1 MPSTMT
7 DKRGPKIIHNK
18 ILQYQ
23 GKVEE
28 YKCFQKTKRT
38 LLLMQ
43 ILAHT
48 KQVTKK
54 LPIVELCVVS
64 VRSFRLKIWYSLA
77 YGFLPFCILFIFG
90 KFKVTLNFRLKCKS
104 RTFYLKFKLLFN

>member
-28 YKCFQKTKRT
+28 CKCFQRTKRT
-38 LLLMQ
+38 ILSMQ
-43 ILAHT
+43 VSVHT

-90 KFKVTLNFRLKCKS
+90 KFKVTLNFHLKCK
-104 RTFYLKFKLLFN
+104 FLKFLFKV